1 MGRGVHNGIYITSSL
16 NWSILLI
23 VHFHDYNVWTTTMY
37 GLDNWK
43 FGPITHQMLIP
54 GLMGWLSRWPH
65 SYCFH
70 YFLGEILFTQAEKLL
85 PFFTPLPP
93 TQDKSRNTHT
103 HAHTQKLVVSL
114 ACAISFSIQFTST
127 IMLMSSS
134 LQSFQFSFPQETI
147 SYTKTVGLNLIP
159 PARRECRQATL
170 IQKFLLLRLKKK
182 TALNSLPRFIALS
195 QQDFGTRTS
204 FTASLNCIKLEQ
216 LDSPHPDGET
226 KL

>member
-85 PFFTPLPP
+85 PFFTPSAPNLG
-93 TQDKSRNTHT
+93 QVKKHTHT
-103 HAHTQKLVVSL
+103 CTYTEASCEFSL
-114 ACAISFSIQFTST
+114 CHFIFHSIYQYYYVKVKQSLDFSV
-127 IMLMSSS
+127 
-134 LQSFQFSFPQETI
+134 QFSLGDHILHQNCWVK
-147 SYTKTVGLNLIP
+147 SD
-159 PARRECRQATL
+159 PACT
-170 IQKFLLLRLKKK
+170 
-182 TALNSLPRFIALS
+182 
-195 QQDFGTRTS
+195 
-204 FTASLNCIKLEQ
+204 
-216 LDSPHPDGET
+216 
-226 KL
+226 